1 MLAFILGIFCGLLP
15 YHSIRSLLS
24 RQASTRQAP
33 LQENQPAARMQNDQE
48 LAANELYEEV
58 NIDVHYKAP
67 TIHPTQNTHF
77 ELKEN
82 VAYGQY

>member
-1 MLAFILGIFCGLLP
+1 
-15 YHSIRSLLS
+15 
-24 RQASTRQAP
+24 
-33 LQENQPAARMQNDQE
+33 MQNDQE

-58 NIDVHYKAP
+58 NIDARYKAP